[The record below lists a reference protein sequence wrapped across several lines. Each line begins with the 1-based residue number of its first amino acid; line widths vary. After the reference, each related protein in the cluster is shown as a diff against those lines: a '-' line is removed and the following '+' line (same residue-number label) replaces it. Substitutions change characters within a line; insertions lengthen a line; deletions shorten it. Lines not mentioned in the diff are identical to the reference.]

1 MRRGA
6 QGIAELPEIHK
17 LAGQMR
23 DTLRGRTIRSVTLL
37 QEKCANVPPGEFEQR
52 VTGAEITVD
61 NRAFSLVQI
70 PSRWT
75 GG

>member
-1 MRRGA
+1 
-6 QGIAELPEIHK
+6 
-17 LAGQMR
+17 MR